1 MTGKCFIRLTP
12 GGQEDLLLH
21 VSVLDE
27 EDVNGNDA
35 GKVEHVDVVLDSNL
49 KKKSSPSSIWIRTL
63 YYKAYNTFLARQLPL

>member
-49 KKKSSPSSIWIRTL
+49 KKKIVTVVNLDPNLIL
-63 YYKAYNTFLARQLPL
+63 